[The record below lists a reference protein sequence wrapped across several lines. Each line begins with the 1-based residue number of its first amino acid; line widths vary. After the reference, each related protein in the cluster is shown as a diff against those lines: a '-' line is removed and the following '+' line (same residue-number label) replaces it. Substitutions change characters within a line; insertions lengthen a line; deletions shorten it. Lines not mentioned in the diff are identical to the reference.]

1 MDETL
6 TVAVS
11 VPVVSVATELGSPVT
26 PNVKT
31 YPQAGDYTA
40 KV

>member
-6 TVAVS
+6 TVAVV

-26 PNVKT
+26 SKVKT
-31 YPQAGDYTA
+31 YPQAGDYTT